1 MFKFFGLM
9 PVFPSLIIFGFGI
22 LFLHYG
28 KKQKSRWLKIGGY
41 FLSIASIIL
50 MLIAVYF
57 FITKP
62 CGHYKGKHGCG
73 MGPMGDDYDMGFRHQ
88 RHMQYMMDN
97 RIGEEP
103 NK

>member
-9 PVFPSLIIFGFGI
+9 PVFPSLVIFGFGI

-62 CGHYKGKHGCG
+62 YGCQKGKYG
-73 MGPMGDDYDMGFRHQ
+73 MGPMDDDEMGFRHK
-88 RHMQYMMDN
+88 RHMQFMMDN

-103 NK
+103 RQ